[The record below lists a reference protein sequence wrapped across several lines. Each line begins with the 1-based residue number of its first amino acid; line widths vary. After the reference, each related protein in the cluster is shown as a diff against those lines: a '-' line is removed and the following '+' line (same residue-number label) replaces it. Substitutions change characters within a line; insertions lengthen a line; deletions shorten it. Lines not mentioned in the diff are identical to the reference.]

1 MLLRMKYIML
11 SLLLILIILICVSR
25 IYLGVHYTSDVLAGF
40 LISISY
46 LIIFINV
53 FNKYEFKGGK
63 NEK

>member
-11 SLLLILIILICVSR
+11 NLLLILIILIGVSR
-25 IYLGVHYTSDVLAGF
+25 IYLGVDYTNDVLAGF

-46 LIIFINV
+46 LIIFIDG
-53 FNKYEFKGGK
+53 FNKYKFKGGK

>member
-11 SLLLILIILICVSR
+11 SLLLILIILIGISR

-40 LISISY
+40 LI
-46 LIIFINV
+46 FIDG

>member
-11 SLLLILIILICVSR
+11 SLLLIFIILIGVSR
-25 IYLGVHYTSDVLAGF
+25 IYLGVDYTSDVLAGF
-40 LISISY
+40 LIFISY
-46 LIIFINV
+46 LIIFIDG